1 MNFHHLP
8 DGQQGLVPFGSCTSC
23 ASTLC
28 FIAIRRQM
36 LDQCQLGSW
45 MQLSKVYLIHEGTDK
60 EDATASATEQVFRGE
75 GVGQCIGIQTLALVG
90 DGEDEGRAGVFKAYG
105 DQFGGVVVVAVQYG
119 IYGSLADC
127 HGEMEAFVLIQA
139 GFRGHFLC
147 DSFYFADAFHGGTER
162 KTHSSCLRSGHLR
175 LDTPFLAWDGTH
187 SPLPRLRNLAGSF
200 MAEGDC
206 VKQTLTFAIPGA
218 TRSSSCRVLEKPGA
232 SPSPNRPSREYTHL
246 MKPRTTARVS
256 LTAML
261 GTPVTDAQGHLRGR
275 LKDVAVATGPDA
287 GKVAGLVLKTRTGL
301 FIVPSEEVMETP
313 AGTLELRSSGELVPL
328 EEQGNYLY
336 LQQDLV
342 DRQIIDIHGRK
353 VVRVNDVELE
363 WMGRGAAHLLRV
375 AEVEVGL
382 RGAFRRVFK
391 GLLPRATLETVS
403 RKLGAH
409 GIPWQFVDVI
419 EVDPARR
426 VKLRIEYERL
436 AEMHP
441 SDLAEILEDLA
452 PAEREAVF
460 TSLDEEVAAETL
472 EEVEPKLQKAL
483 LEKLDEERIADIVE
497 EMDPGAAADLLAELP
512 EEQSDAILEEM
523 EPEERQEVEDLLEF
537 DEDSAAGCMTT
548 DFIYL
553 GVQSTVAQAVQAL
566 RSFDGDPES
575 VTEVYLL
582 DEKRVLRGAV
592 SLARLVMAQ
601 PETRLSVLAEPRVLS
616 CPADLNQNELAELF
630 DKYNL
635 HALPVVDGQN
645 RMVGV
650 VQADHVISFLREKL

>member
-1 MNFHHLP
+1 
-8 DGQQGLVPFGSCTSC
+8 
-23 ASTLC
+23 
-28 FIAIRRQM
+28 
-36 LDQCQLGSW
+36 
-45 MQLSKVYLIHEGTDK
+45 MQ
-60 EDATASATEQVFRGE
+60 
-75 GVGQCIGIQTLALVG
+75 
-90 DGEDEGRAGVFKAYG
+90 
-105 DQFGGVVVVAVQYG
+105 
-119 IYGSLADC
+119 
-127 HGEMEAFVLIQA
+127 
-139 GFRGHFLC
+139 
-147 DSFYFADAFHGGTER
+147 
-162 KTHSSCLRSGHLR
+162 
-175 LDTPFLAWDGTH
+175 
-187 SPLPRLRNLAGSF
+187 
-200 MAEGDC
+200 
-206 VKQTLTFAIPGA
+206 
-218 TRSSSCRVLEKPGA
+218 
-232 SPSPNRPSREYTHL
+232 
-246 MKPRTTARVS
+246 PRTTARVS
-256 LTAML
+256 LTALL

-275 LKDVAVATGPDA
+275 LKDIAVATGPDA

-301 FIVPSEEVMETP
+301 CIVPSQDVMETP
-313 AGTLELRSSGELVPL
+313 AGTLELRTAGALVPL
-328 EEQGNYLY
+328 KDDGNYLY
-336 LQQDLV
+336 LQQDLM

-353 VVRVNDVELE
+353 VVRVNDVDLE

-391 GLLPRATLETVS
+391 GLLTRAALETIS
-403 RKLGAH
+403 RKLGAS

-472 EEVEPKLQKAL
+472 EEVDPKLQKAL

-523 EPEERQEVEDLLEF
+523 EPEERHEVEELLEF
-537 DEDSAAGCMTT
+537 DENSAAGCMTT
-548 DFIYL
+548 DFIAL
-553 GVQSTVAQAVQAL
+553 GMQSTVAQAVQAL
-566 RSFDGDPES
+566 RNFDGDP
-575 VTEVYLL
+575 VYLL

-592 SLARLVMAQ
+592 SLARLVMAL
-601 PETRLSVLAEPRVLS
+601 PESRVAVLAEPRVLS
-616 CPADLNQNELAELF
+616 CPADLRQNELAELF

-635 HALPVVDGQN
+635 HALPVVDNLG

>member
-1 MNFHHLP
+1 
-8 DGQQGLVPFGSCTSC
+8 
-23 ASTLC
+23 
-28 FIAIRRQM
+28 
-36 LDQCQLGSW
+36 
-45 MQLSKVYLIHEGTDK
+45 
-60 EDATASATEQVFRGE
+60 
-75 GVGQCIGIQTLALVG
+75 
-90 DGEDEGRAGVFKAYG
+90 
-105 DQFGGVVVVAVQYG
+105 
-119 IYGSLADC
+119 
-127 HGEMEAFVLIQA
+127 
-139 GFRGHFLC
+139 
-147 DSFYFADAFHGGTER
+147 
-162 KTHSSCLRSGHLR
+162 
-175 LDTPFLAWDGTH
+175 
-187 SPLPRLRNLAGSF
+187 
-200 MAEGDC
+200 
-206 VKQTLTFAIPGA
+206 
-218 TRSSSCRVLEKPGA
+218 
-232 SPSPNRPSREYTHL
+232 
-246 MKPRTTARVS
+246 
-256 LTAML
+256 
-261 GTPVTDAQGHLRGR
+261 
-275 LKDVAVATGPDA
+275 
-287 GKVAGLVLKTRTGL
+287 
-301 FIVPSEEVMETP
+301 METP
-313 AGTLELRSSGELVPL
+313 AGTLELRTAGALVPL
-328 EEQGNYLY
+328 KDDGNYLY
-336 LQQDLV
+336 LQQDLM

-353 VVRVNDVELE
+353 VVRVNDVDLE

-391 GLLPRATLETVS
+391 GLLTRAALETIS
-403 RKLGAH
+403 RKLGAS

-472 EEVEPKLQKAL
+472 EEVDPKLQKAL

-523 EPEERQEVEDLLEF
+523 EPEERHEVEELLEF
-537 DEDSAAGCMTT
+537 DENSAAGCMTT
-548 DFIYL
+548 DFIAL
-553 GVQSTVAQAVQAL
+553 GMQSTVAQAVQAL
-566 RSFDGDPES
+566 RNFDGDPES

-592 SLARLVMAQ
+592 SLARLVMAL
-601 PETRLSVLAEPRVLS
+601 PESRVAVLAEPRVLS
-616 CPADLNQNELAELF
+616 CPADLRQNELAELF

-635 HALPVVDGQN
+635 HALPVVDNLG